1 MSTNSTWT
9 VTNLTREIVDG
20 YVFWVEYSVTAD
32 SASESVNTTGSVELE
47 RPEVLIPYEDL
58 SEQLVI
64 SWVQSELGGAEAVT
78 AIENGLQAQLDEQAA
93 RSSGVPWSN

>member
-1 MSTNSTWT
+1 MSTTFTWAI
-9 VTNLTREIVDG
+9 TNLDREISDG
-20 YVFWVEYSVTAD
+20 YVFLAEYSVTAD
-32 SASESVNTTGSVELE
+32 SASESVSKTGSVELE

-78 AIENGLQAQLDEQAA
+78 AIENGLQAQLDEKAA
-93 RSSGVPWSN
+93 RSSGLPWSV

>member
-1 MSTNSTWT
+1 MSTTFTWAI
-9 VTNLTREIVDG
+9 TNLDREISDG
-20 YVFWVEYSVTAD
+20 YVFLAEYSVTAD
-32 SASESVNTTGSVELE
+32 SGSESENTTGSVELE

-64 SWVQSELGGAEAVT
+64 SWVQSALGGAEAVT
-78 AIENGLQAQLDEQAA
+78 TIENGLQAQLDEQAA